1 MGQKKNHNDHQDVLD
16 LIPEQGF
23 IKVSG
28 VHPAELKKE
37 DKVVLI
43 RKGNELFNKGKYDL
57 AKKIFLTTGYTDGLI
72 RLGKYY
78 YKNNL
83 PLEALRMFWL
93 APYRKGI
100 DGLMNKFVHIISSW
114 LNEDKQEEEKGINEY
129 E

>member
-1 MGQKKNHNDHQDVLD
+1 MGQKNNHKDVLD
-16 LIPEQGF
+16 LIPAQGF

-28 VHPAELKKE
+28 IHSVDLKKE
-37 DKVVLI
+37 DKVALI
-43 RKGNELFNKGKYDL
+43 RKGNEFFNKGKYDL

-114 LNEDKQEEEKGINEY
+114 LNEDKQED
-129 E
+129 